1 MKSPFSKNKNS
12 DGTYKMKLLSEQ
24 KEYFDL
30 FDNIV
35 DDVSVKQYTE
45 RGGKIS
51 DIGEEYIKKSSL
63 NNVKVTEK
71 FKQIKEKDPNS
82 EIMRDNDGNIFISK
96 KGRLPREQPYQRMLV
111 TYDGRVSMC
120 CYGLG

>member
-1 MKSPFSKNKNS
+1 MVLTDETF
-12 DGTYKMKLLSEQ
+12 SEQ

-82 EIMRDNDGNIFISK
+82 EIMRDNDGIYLF
-96 KGRLPREQPYQRMLV
+96 QR
-111 TYDGRVSMC
+111 
-120 CYGLG
+120 